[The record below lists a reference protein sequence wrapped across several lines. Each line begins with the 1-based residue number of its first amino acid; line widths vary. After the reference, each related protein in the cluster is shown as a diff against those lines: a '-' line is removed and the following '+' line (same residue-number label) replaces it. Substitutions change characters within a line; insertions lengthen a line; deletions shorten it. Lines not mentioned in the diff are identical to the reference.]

1 MVSFADFD
9 MPLWYKGIIPE
20 HLAVRNNVGVFDVT
34 HMGRCL
40 ISGSNAE
47 KFLNYTTTNNVA
59 NLTPL
64 SAQYSTMCNER
75 GGIKDDFV
83 VSRLEQEKFLVVYN
97 ATNRE
102 KDHLWLINNAKE
114 FGVGIADV
122 SDGTALFAVQG
133 PKAEK
138 TLQAV
143 SSENLSLIGRFKCG
157 WTRLADVKTLVS
169 RTGYTGE
176 DGFEVF
182 ISDSP
187 LEKPDNAVKVWNAIL
202 EAGRESGIEP
212 CGLGARDTLR
222 LEAGLCLYGND
233 IDESTT
239 PFEAAIGFVVKLE
252 KGDFIGKAALVNQRA
267 VGIERKR
274 VGINMVEAGIPRQHF
289 EVFKDQL
296 SIGSVTSGTFSPL
309 LNHGVAMAYV
319 ANDSANAGQRVKV
332 KIRGR
337 LVDGEIVKFPFYDS
351 TRYGYGR
358 KT

>member
-1 MVSFADFD
+1 MMSFADFD
-9 MPLWYKGIIPE
+9 MPLSYKGIMPE

-40 ISGSNAE
+40 ISGLNAE
-47 KFLNYTTTNNVA
+47 KFLNYVTTNNVTS
-59 NLTPL
+59 LTPL

-83 VSRLEQEKFLVVYN
+83 VSRLEPEKFLMVYN
-97 ATNRE
+97 AANRE
-102 KDHLWLINNAKE
+102 KDYLWLISNAKE
-114 FGVGIADV
+114 FGVGTENV
-122 SDGTALFAVQG
+122 SDRTALFAVQG

-138 TLQAV
+138 TLQKL
-143 SSENLSLIGRFKCG
+143 SSENLSIIERFKCD
-157 WTRLADVKTLVS
+157 WIKLANVKTFVS

-182 ISDSP
+182 VWDSP
-187 LEKPDNAVKVWNAIL
+187 LQKPENAVKVWNAIL
-202 EAGRESGIEP
+202 EAGREFGIEP

-252 KGDFIGKAALVNQRA
+252 KVDFIGKEALVNQKA
-267 VGIERKR
+267 EGIKRKR
-274 VGINMVEAGIPRQHF
+274 VGISMLGAGIPRQHF
-289 EVFKDQL
+289 EVFKNQL
-296 SIGSVTSGTFSPL
+296 KIGSVTSGTFSPL
-309 LNHGVAMAYV
+309 LDRGVAMACV
-319 ANDSANAGQRVKV
+319 SSENVSVGERLKV
-332 KIRGR
+332 KIRER
-337 LVDGEIVKFPFYDS
+337 LVEGEMVKFPFYDS
-351 TRYGYGR
+351 TMYGYGR